1 MAANLTTEISSLL
14 TEINRLLHGKHHD
27 LALQHGLTGEQF
39 HLLVELDEL
48 SLSFS
53 EDGMAP
59 TVGEIA
65 QSLNRAQNTVS
76 EKISRLE
83 KRGLVER
90 VPDAE
95 DRRVTRIVPTERCR
109 KLLGAIDFL
118 AGDEFLQRCL
128 ARLTDKVLE
137 QLATGL
143 QALKGSIVESE

>member
-1 MAANLTTEISSLL
+1 MAATLTGEISNLL

-27 LALQHGLTGEQF
+27 LALQHGLSSEQF

-48 SLSFS
+48 SLAFS

-83 KRGLVER
+83 RRGLVER

-95 DRRVTRIVPTERCR
+95 DRRITRIVLTERCR
-109 KLLGAIDFL
+109 KLLAAIDFL
-118 AGDEFLQRCL
+118 AGEEFLQRCL
-128 ARLTDKVLE
+128 ARLTDEALE
-137 QLATGL
+137 QLAIGL
-143 QALKGSIVESE
+143 RALRSSIVEGE